1 MISDY
6 EKLSLSISLFSYVD
20 QANVV
25 VAGDFV
31 RNMCFRRDH
40 QNLRGEADLETIHSS
55 ITKRN
60 CDFVIDVR
68 GWAVY
73 K

>member
-31 RNMCFRRDH
+31 KNACFRRDH
-40 QNLRGEADLETIHSS
+40 QDLRGEAVLETIHSR

-60 CDFVIDVR
+60 CDFVIDVCGR
-68 GWAVY
+68 TVY